1 MRGGAE
7 NRRRRPVA
15 ESMGAAQS
23 IDLSE
28 IREFS
33 TKNRFASYRVEKH
46 GRRAPSGAKRF
57 GGQTMF
63 IDASTSLEAAGRLNI
78 AVVGTGISGLS
89 AAWLLSQ
96 KHDVT
101 VFEAEGRAGGHSHT
115 VDTSSKAGPVAV
127 DIGFIVYNETTY
139 PNLTA
144 LFAHLGTPTKPSEMS
159 FAVSLDGGDLEY
171 SGSDIAGIFA
181 QKSNVL
187 NLRFWSMLRDIMRFY
202 RDAPRDIGKLGLAT
216 LGQYLDQKG
225 YGEAFREDHL
235 YPMAAAVWS
244 LPAKKVADHPAAAFV
259 SFFQNHGL
267 LKIVDRPLWRTV
279 DGGARVYVEAL
290 CAPFKERLR
299 LGTPVRAIRRELG
312 GVFIRLANGAEERFD
327 RVVIGAHADQALA
340 MLSDPTPEERRIL
353 GAFRYSRNEVVLHE
367 DAGLMPRRRKVW
379 SSWNYTARRGDISAP
394 VSVTYWMN
402 RLQTI
407 SNKTPRFVTLNPI
420 VEPRAELTIQRQ
432 ICEHPIFN
440 AEAVAAQDQLWSLQ
454 GRRGAWFC
462 GAYFGAGFHEDGL
475 QAGLAV
481 AEALGSVRRPW
492 RVAHESGRIKLGA
505 PARESRGALAS

>member
-1 MRGGAE
+1 
-7 NRRRRPVA
+7 
-15 ESMGAAQS
+15 
-23 IDLSE
+23 
-28 IREFS
+28 
-33 TKNRFASYRVEKH
+33 
-46 GRRAPSGAKRF
+46 
-57 GGQTMF
+57 MF
-63 IDASTSLEAAGRLNI
+63 IDASTSLEPACRLNI

-127 DIGFIVYNETTY
+127 DTGFIVYNENTY

-202 RDAPRDIGKLGLAT
+202 RDAPRDIAKFGLAT

-244 LPAKKVADHPAAAFV
+244 LPAKKVADYPAAAFV

-267 LKIVDRPLWRTV
+267 LRIVDRPLWRTV

-312 GVFIRLANGAEERFD
+312 GVFIRSANGAEERFD
-327 RVVIGAHADQALA
+327 QVVIGAHADQALA
-340 MLSDPTPEERRIL
+340 MLSDPTSEERRIL
-353 GAFRYSRNEVVLHE
+353 GAFRYSRNEIVLHE

-379 SSWNYTARRGDISAP
+379 SSWNYAARRGDISAP

-420 VEPRAELTIQRQ
+420 VEPRGELTIQRQ

-440 AEAVAAQDQLWSLQ
+440 AEAVAAQEQLWSLQ